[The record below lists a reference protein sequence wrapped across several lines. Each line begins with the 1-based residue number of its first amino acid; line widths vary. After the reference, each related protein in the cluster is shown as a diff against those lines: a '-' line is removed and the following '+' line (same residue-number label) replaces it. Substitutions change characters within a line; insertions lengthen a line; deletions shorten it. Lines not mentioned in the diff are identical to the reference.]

1 MTTAEMI
8 QNFKMHYDIVNLEGP
23 GYEDEE
29 VLVFLNQAQIIE
41 VMKEVSLRRWT
52 NITRLIENEIL
63 STLKPVIWSEFDY
76 HTQVTASEDYIAYIS
91 SRSKILRSTFKPTVR
106 EEWVG
111 NIFITKEQA
120 PRYTN
125 NTNNRVILIVPRVY
139 EDISE
144 SGTYTTISI
153 LHDANTTFS
162 GTDDFELEYIRKP
175 ILLSSDPVV
184 DCEINEIMHERIV
197 TTAVDLAKKVF
208 NPQEAG
214 NSQQVDQLMVN
225 PKQ

>member
-1 MTTAEMI
+1 MTSSEMI

-29 VLVFLNQAQIIE
+29 ILVFINQAQIIE
-41 VMKEVSLRRWT
+41 LMKEISIRRWT
-52 NITRLIENEIL
+52 NITRLIQNEIL
-63 STLKPVIWSEFDY
+63 STVKPVIWSEFDY
-76 HTQVTASEDYIAYIS
+76 HTQVTACTDYLAYIS
-91 SRSKILRSTFKPTVR
+91 SRSKITRSTFKTTNG

-125 NTNNRVILIVPRVY
+125 NRNNRVILIVPRVY
-139 EDISE
+139 EDIAE
-144 SGTYTTISI
+144 SGTYTTLSI
-153 LHDANTTFS
+153 LYDSNTTFS
-162 GTDDFELEYIRKP
+162 ELGDFELEYIRKP
-175 ILLSSDPVV
+175 VVITDVV

-197 TTAVDLAKKVF
+197 LAAVDLAKKVF

-214 NSQQVDQLMVN
+214 LSQQADQLMHN
-225 PKQ
+225 PRT